1 MQSAVWSQENLIH
14 LFLCT
19 NYAYERDEQAPHRAP
34 NTIQGTENLK
44 KQCTMVHYPVD
55 SLSTISKGTLCTP

>member
-19 NYAYERDEQAPHRAP
+19 NYAYERDEQAPPEHQTPFKAQR
-34 NTIQGTENLK
+34 T
-44 KQCTMVHYPVD
+44 KQTMYYGA
-55 SLSTISKGTLCTP
+55 LSSRLTQHNQ

>member
-34 NTIQGTENLK
+34 NTIQGTENKTNYALWCII
-44 KQCTMVHYPVD
+44 Q
-55 SLSTISKGTLCTP
+55 